1 MTSNNRRSSVS
12 ASAGFLK
19 YLAVAVTAAGIQLP
33 VSAQIEIAV
42 DTTTAGLPRNTEP
55 AALSAVKSLVARAGS
70 AMSSTEF
77 GSYAAS
83 APAPPQ
89 IRSVDE
95 AEIRQAARD
104 GADLIRILG
113 LVPTKDGPRLGSEL
127 DRELFEQEEKARE
140 LLGDNPT
147 VVYRIKLGE
156 ETLPDPMIVPWIEG
170 ALRLQDRFEQ
180 AVNLIAGNKL
190 MDARR
195 ELLDISTAYPDS
207 EWGVQA
213 ATLLKKLDNL
223 REDPK
228 SAITEEK
235 PKTVEITLDGP
246 VKPTTMLFDSVNP
259 AQSRVMILGRAYR
272 VGQSIRQ
279 HPDHFVK
286 EIRASEIDIEVR
298 RDNVTKVFTISVR
311 PSAGQ

>member
-1 MTSNNRRSSVS
+1 
-12 ASAGFLK
+12 
-19 YLAVAVTAAGIQLP
+19 
-33 VSAQIEIAV
+33 
-42 DTTTAGLPRNTEP
+42 
-55 AALSAVKSLVARAGS
+55 
-70 AMSSTEF
+70 
-77 GSYAAS
+77 
-83 APAPPQ
+83 
-89 IRSVDE
+89 
-95 AEIRQAARD
+95 
-104 GADLIRILG
+104 
-113 LVPTKDGPRLGSEL
+113 
-127 DRELFEQEEKARE
+127 
-140 LLGDNPT
+140 
-147 VVYRIKLGE
+147 
-156 ETLPDPMIVPWIEG
+156 
-170 ALRLQDRFEQ
+170 
-180 AVNLIAGNKL
+180 